1 MEKRFIVESKTFVF
15 SILDGAL
22 RLRVGEKRRTFSGEI
37 VVNSQC
43 SEWLALTM
51 ENLLDCPEDQEFIKS
66 FREGSKI
73 VFTRRGSNQAG
84 RFLEVAVFG
93 MGGRKWFI
101 LILEGRGG
109 WGWIKFSVEMRKAS
123 TFLSAIIDSSSGPP
137 TGLVKNEGKKEEPK
151 LGLAPYWKGPSFV
164 EVLRSGSS
172 SIVRGSRSRLFHVSA
187 KPCDLD
193 LLSSVRQAE
202 EELKTAVDCF
212 SLEAPQ
218 PVLMGIDRPFCPP
231 GKKSLAHPNLNFKI
245 SKRRTWSKLVIGSN
259 LSLGRAVRKLLA
271 RFVGTS
277 LGHRSGFRLAR
288 LFPKLILSRPLS
300 ILPEISPEIS
310 SGSPLD
316 RLSTGVLVDV
326 QLETSESVGMASSG
340 SPGCLL

>member
-22 RLRVGEKRRTFSGEI
+22 RLRVGEKRTTFSGEI

-109 WGWIKFSVEMRKAS
+109 WGWIKFSVEMRKAA
-123 TFLSAIIDSSSGPP
+123 TFLSAIIDSGSGSP

-172 SIVRGSRSRLFHVSA
+172 SIVGGSRSWLFHVSSE
-187 KPCDLD
+187 PCDLD
-193 LLSSVRQAE
+193 LLPSVRQAE
-202 EELKTAVDCF
+202 EELRTAVDCF

-218 PVLMGIDRPFCPP
+218 PILMGIDRPFCPP

-245 SKRRTWSKLVIGSN
+245 SKRRTWSKLVIASN
-259 LSLGRAVRKLLA
+259 LSLGRVVRELLA

-277 LGHRSGFRLAR
+277 LGHRSGFCLAR
-288 LFPKLILSRPLS
+288 LFPKPVLSRPLS
-300 ILPEISPEIS
+300 ILPEIFAGDFFWVSLGLPFYWCL
-310 SGSPLD
+310 G
-316 RLSTGVLVDV
+316 GC
-326 QLETSESVGMASSG
+326 SVGN
-340 SPGCLL
+340 L